1 MVTGSTIA
9 FGSGGKWFWL
19 LLRWLFVGEWWL
31 CEFGNRE
38 INYMNM
44 KPKSQVC
51 WCVAMVDMWRR
62 LMVCW
67 SEFNYEVI
75 DSSWQRC
82 CLMEEWSMWSLKKN
96 GVWIS
101 SSRVK
106 REFMCM
112 WKERVVKYF
121 CGVKCETW
129 MHLDSVKWGIRVPL
143 WVEGSW
149 YYFIFY

>member
-1 MVTGSTIA
+1 MVTGGTIA

-19 LLRWLFVGEWWL
+19 LLWWLFVGEWWL
-31 CEFGNRE
+31 CEFENRE

-67 SEFNYEVI
+67 SEFSYEVI
-75 DSSWQRC
+75 DSSGQRY

-96 GVWIS
+96 GVWIC

-112 WKERVVKYF
+112 WKVLKIEAPPPPSFSTVFVFYILSERDVGVWESVV
-121 CGVKCETW
+121 CG
-129 MHLDSVKWGIRVPL
+129 
-143 WVEGSW
+143 
-149 YYFIFY
+149 